1 MGPTL
6 SVSDQVHSEKYRGS
20 VESFRDSVHR
30 MAGGMSSNEKH
41 FYELKDLLSDMS
53 FLPGGRIQA
62 AVGSTRKVTA
72 LNCYVGRDIE
82 DSMDGIMTAMTE
94 LAMTLRQGGGWG
106 SSFST
111 LRPLNDLIASLGS
124 SASGPVSFMGIA
136 NAVCETIKSAGHRR
150 GAMMA
155 TFRCDHP
162 DIENFISAKAVPPE
176 VAILWDLIA
185 GLPDKDKRA
194 RMIMSTGDDEVKDL
208 LENVLPTEPQIA
220 QLKAALQHTL
230 KLTNFNVSVCVTDKF
245 MHAVRD
251 DTDFDLV
258 FGGKVYSTLRARELW
273 QKIMRNTWDW
283 AEPGI
288 LFIDTINRMNNLYYC
303 ENISATNPCGEQ
315 PLPPFGACLLGSQNL
330 VRYVVRRNGQLVF
343 DYERFRGDVR
353 PIVEGLDNVIDEAV
367 YPLEQ
372 QRIEE
377 MTKRRMGLGV
387 TGVANALEA
396 LGLPYGSPEFC
407 DELDKILTTQRDAA
421 YLASCDLAEE
431 RGPFELFDKE
441 KYLQSG
447 FIQTLPQHIQD
458 RIAKVGTRNALLLS
472 IAPTGTISFSA
483 DNVSSGIEPVFS
495 YEYERLTYMS
505 DGTQQVFNM
514 QDYGYARFG
523 VHGKR
528 ASECTI
534 KDHLDVLRVAARNVD
549 SACSKTL
556 NVGDTISFSDFGNVY
571 FDAWEMGAKGCTTF
585 RPNGKRSG
593 VLREKGD
600 DKGEAGFGN
609 VVPIS
614 ASSLGAEGE
623 ACYTDP
629 NTGQR
634 VCGD

>member
-1 MGPTL
+1 MKMGPTL
-6 SVSDQVHSEKYRGS
+6 TVSDQVHSEKYRGGE
-20 VESFRDSVHR
+20 ESFRDAVHR
-30 MAGGMSSNEKH
+30 IAGGMSTGESH
-41 FYELKDLLSDMS
+41 FYQLKDLLSDMA

-82 DSMDGIMTAMTE
+82 DSMEGIMTSMSE

-106 SSFST
+106 SCFST
-111 LRPLNDLIASLGS
+111 LRPKNDIISSLGS
-124 SASGPVSFMGIA
+124 NASGPVSFMGIA

-155 TFRCDHP
+155 TFRVDHP
-162 DIENFISAKAVPPE
+162 NIEDFISAKAVPPE
-176 VAILWDLIA
+176 VAALWDLVA
-185 GLPDKDKRA
+185 SLPDKEVRRKI
-194 RMIMSTGDDEVKDL
+194 IMSTDDDQVKDWL
-208 LENVLPTEPQIA
+208 DGMLPTEAQVA

-230 KLTNFNVSVCVTDKF
+230 KLTNFNVSVSVTDAF

-251 DTDFDLV
+251 DSDFDLT
-258 FGGKVYSTLRARELW
+258 FEGKKYSTVRARDLW

-288 LFIDTINRMNNLYYC
+288 LFIDAIQRMNNLWYC
-303 ENISATNPCGEQ
+303 EDISATNPCGEQ

-330 VRYVVRRNGQLVF
+330 VRYVTRVRGNLVF
-343 DYERFRGDVR
+343 DYERFRADVR
-353 PIVEGLDNVIDEAV
+353 PIVEGLDNVIDSAV

-377 MTKRRMGLGV
+377 TTKRRMGLGV

-396 LGLPYGSPEFC
+396 LGHQYGSHQFC
-407 DELDKILTTQRDAA
+407 VELDRILTIQRDAA
-421 YLASCDLAEE
+421 YEASCDLAEE
-431 RGPFELFDKE
+431 RGSFAAFDSE
-441 KYLQSG
+441 QYLKSG
-447 FIQTLPQHIQD
+447 FIATLPKTIQD
-458 RIAKVGTRNALLLS
+458 RIASVGIRNSHLLS

-495 YEYERLTYMS
+495 YEYERKTFMA
-505 DGTQQVFNM
+505 DGTQQTFNM

-528 ASECTI
+528 SSECTI

-549 SACSKTL
+549 SAVSKTL
-556 NVGDTISFSDFGNVY
+556 NVGPNITFADFGNVY
-571 FDAWEMGAKGCTTF
+571 FEAWEMGAKGCTTF

-593 VLREKGD
+593 VLTEKAPKD
-600 DKGEAGFGN
+600 SEAGFGQ
-609 VVPIS
+609 VVPFS
-614 ASSLGAEGE
+614 PDGE
-623 ACYTDP
+623 SCYQDP